1 MSNGFRDDWH
11 ILRYLVR
18 SRVSPTRQAK
28 HHLSFVVNRDNLDRS
43 PPYYLLRRT
52 ATGSSSCF
60 CSSNFWST
68 MTTFIGSPPLPRNEI
83 TGHRHQIV
91 TVWEGGGDKQHNSTF
106 ITFIVTTICPADG
119 SGKYTQLGAYS
130 LLFTHNL
137 RTITHFINTDS
148 RRVSRFPIYTSA
160 RKPHLESP
168 STWPT
173 SLISP
178 PARETPQQRTC
189 SPRQPSRH
197 RHHCE

>member
-1 MSNGFRDDWH
+1 MSVNSASDDLNESYTLGLGDSCTRIGKPVAACPVLDTSGVGMSNGNRSVTGFRDDWH

-91 TVWEGGGDKQHNSTF
+91 TVWEGGGGTNN
-106 ITFIVTTICPADG
+106 TI
-119 SGKYTQLGAYS
+119 QLPVYFYNIYCNNNLPSRWVWQAY
-130 LLFTHNL
+130 
-137 RTITHFINTDS
+137 
-148 RRVSRFPIYTSA
+148 
-160 RKPHLESP
+160 
-168 STWPT
+168 
-173 SLISP
+173 
-178 PARETPQQRTC
+178 PARGLFPAIHTQ
-189 SPRQPSRH
+189 SPNYNTLYQY
-197 RHHCE
+197 